1 LDIEKSVLG
10 EKHPSYAA
18 TLGNLGSLYQN
29 HARFKEAEEFF
40 NNALDIEKNVL
51 GEKHP
56 SYATTLA
63 NLGSLYQ
70 IKPDSKKQKNFSIMP
85 WILKKMF

>member
-29 HARFKEAEEFF
+29 QARFKEAENFSIMPWI
-40 NNALDIEKNVL
+40 LKKCL

-56 SYATTLA
+56 SYATTL
-63 NLGSLYQ
+63 L
-70 IKPDSKKQKNFSIMP
+70 I
-85 WILKKMF
+85 